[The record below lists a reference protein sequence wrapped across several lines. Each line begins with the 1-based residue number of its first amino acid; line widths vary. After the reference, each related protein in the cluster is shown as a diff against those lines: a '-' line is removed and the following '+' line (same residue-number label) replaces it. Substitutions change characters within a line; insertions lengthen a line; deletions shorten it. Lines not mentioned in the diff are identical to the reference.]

1 MFNLKTH
8 RHFPSGSMKKSPEE
22 RIKRLFA
29 EHPYPPID
37 VIIPI
42 LEKAGRG
49 EKELESQIYEI
60 YCHLAKGIKGIMSLK
75 GNDMKTLARIWEIA
89 TASEGMKMQPLELS
103 DSKFS
108 FSITDCPMIHV
119 GKNVNTNVKSK
130 FCDIVCTAGSR
141 ALMDTIL
148 APQKGA
154 CAWSKTLIKGTGKCT
169 VTFELVKP
177 K

>member
-1 MFNLKTH
+1 
-8 RHFPSGSMKKSPEE
+8 MKKSPEE
-22 RIKRLFA
+22 RIKHLFA
-29 EHPYPPID
+29 QHLYPPID

-49 EKELESQIYEI
+49 EKELESQIYET
-60 YCHLAKGIKGIMSLK
+60 YCSLAKGIKEIMNLK
-75 GNDMKTLARIWEIA
+75 SNDMKTLARIWELA
-89 TASEGMKMQPLELS
+89 TSAEGMKMQPLELT

-119 GKNVNTNVKSK
+119 GKNVSTNVKSK

-141 ALMDTIL
+141 ALMDTTL
-148 APQKGA
+148 APHKGA

-169 VTFELVKP
+169 VTFELVKA

>member
-1 MFNLKTH
+1 MFNLKTY
-8 RHFPSGSMKKSPEE
+8 RHFPSESMKKSAEE

-29 EHPYPPID
+29 QHPYPPLE

-49 EKELESQIYEI
+49 EQELESQIYEI
-60 YCHLAKGIKGIMSLK
+60 YCHLAKGIKEIMRLE
-75 GNDMKTLARIWEIA
+75 GNDMKTLARVWEVA
-89 TASEGMKMQPLELS
+89 TASEGMKMQPLELTES
-103 DSKFS
+103 RFS

-119 GKNVNTNVKSK
+119 GKNVSTNVKSK

-141 ALMDTIL
+141 ALMDTVL
-148 APQKGA
+148 APHKGA

-169 VTFELVKP
+169 VTFELVKA